1 VRMALTRGLPF
12 AAVDVSATADSGTIL
27 AMTRERVSQRGTS
40 LALSAADQSRR
51 SAQHGIL
58 TAGTTRQGNRQ
69 GPAVALPRGLETGQ
83 RFSLPFSWA
92 ALGPFFAWLAF
103 GALIAATAAIA
114 VYAAAQ
120 PSILVP
126 RSTAAFPGWLA
137 GPLHGLFGSLPHSRG
152 ALEFGLSAVLVG
164 MTIAYVIAL
173 LAVRTV
179 SMRAL
184 WIVVGVLMAL
194 LLVTPPLQLT
204 DLFNYLGYARL
215 GGLHGLNP
223 YTHVIGEIR
232 RDPIYLFSTW
242 HGLHSPYG
250 ELFTALTYPL
260 AFLSLPVATWI
271 FKVAAVLASVGI
283 LWLVAVCARRLGR
296 DPRLAVAFVGLNPVF
311 LVYAIGGFHV
321 DLFML
326 LASTAAVALFLSR
339 RDRTAGALM
348 MVAFGIKVTGLLLLP
363 FMLVAARKGRR
374 RLHLVMGAVLAAVP
388 LAALSISLFGLTFS
402 NVFDQS
408 HILTQLSIPNLLG
421 LAVGAGGGTQAVLR
435 GMEVLVVAVAV
446 YQLVRMAMQP
456 DRDWLAGAGWVTLAL
471 VASAPWLMPWY
482 VIWLLPLAALA
493 RRTSLRAVAVALTL
507 FLVLTLGP
515 DTTYVFN
522 RNNINLLQ
530 TPAGR
535 ASMTLEHKLVSG
547 PK

>member
-1 VRMALTRGLPF
+1 MGT
-12 AAVDVSATADSGTIL
+12 VDLSATAVSGTIL
-27 AMTRERVSQRGTS
+27 AMTRERSSQRGTS
-40 LALSAADQSRR
+40 LSPPAADQGRR
-51 SAQHGIL
+51 SAQHGAL
-58 TAGTTRQGNRQ
+58 SAGAAGQGDRH
-69 GPAVALPRGLETGQ
+69 GSAVVLPRGLDTGQ

-92 ALGPFFAWLAF
+92 ALGPFLAWLAF
-103 GALIAATAAIA
+103 GVLIAATAAIA
-114 VYAAAQ
+114 VYAAAE

-137 GPLHGLFGSLPHSRG
+137 GPLHGLFSSLPHSRG
-152 ALEFGLSAVLVG
+152 ALEFGFSAVLVG

-194 LLVTPPLQLT
+194 LLLTPPLQLT

-260 AFLSLPVATWI
+260 AFLSLPLAVWI

-283 LWLVAVCARRLGR
+283 LWFVAVSARRLGR
-296 DPRLAVAFVGLNPVF
+296 DPRPAVAFVGLNPVF

-326 LASTAAVALFLSR
+326 LASTAAVAQFLSR
-339 RDRTAGALM
+339 RDRSAGALM
-348 MVAFGIKVTGLLLLP
+348 VVAFGIKVTGLVLLP
-363 FMLVAARKGRR
+363 FMLVVARDGRR
-374 RLHLVMGAVLAAVP
+374 RVHLLIGAVLAAIP
-388 LAALSISLFGLTFS
+388 LAALSISLFGLTFA

-408 HILTQLSIPNLLG
+408 QILTQLSIPNLLG
-421 LAVGAGGGTQAVLR
+421 LAVGAGGGTHAVLR
-435 GMEVLVVAVAV
+435 DMEVLVVVVAV
-446 YQLVRMAMQP
+446 YQLVRTLLQP
-456 DRDWLAGAGWVTLAL
+456 DRDWLAASGWVTLAL

-482 VIWLLPLAALA
+482 AIWLLPLAALA
-493 RRTSLRAVAVALTL
+493 RRPSLRAVAIALTL

-515 DTTYVFN
+515 DTTYVLD
-522 RNNINLLQ
+522 RNKVNLLR

-535 ASMTLEHKLVSG
+535 ASMTLERKLVSG